1 AQPRSFSLPPC
12 HPCPR
17 LRLPVTLG
25 CHQSPNKNLGVE
37 TSEMP
42 AQTARAPTPQ
52 PPILLQEN
60 VGSIRLLTLNRPAA
74 RNSLSEGLIAE
85 LHAALKEIHDD
96 NSVRAVVIAANGPA
110 FSSGHDMKELTARRS
125 DADRGRA
132 YFGQIMNACSA
143 MMQAVVLLPKPV
155 VAAVQGIATAAGCQ
169 LVASC
174 DLAVAS
180 EAAGFA
186 TPGVDIGLFCS
197 TPMVALS
204 RNVPRKQAME
214 MLLTGEP
221 VPAAEARNIGL
232 VNRVVP
238 VGTEREAAIALAQQV
253 ALKSAY
259 TVKLGKEAFYR
270 QIEMS
275 LADAYRYAAEVMTE
289 NMMARDAEEGIGAF
303 IEKREPKWQ
312 EKKEN

>member
-1 AQPRSFSLPPC
+1 MKTDSARNAPPRS
-12 HPCPR
+12 
-17 LRLPVTLG
+17 
-25 CHQSPNKNLGVE
+25 
-37 TSEMP
+37 
-42 AQTARAPTPQ
+42 
-52 PPILLQEN
+52 PILLRETL
-60 VGSIRLLTLNRPAA
+60 GSIAVLTLNRPAA
-74 RNSLSEGLIAE
+74 RNSLSEDLIGE
-85 LHAALKEIHDD
+85 VHAALQEIRDEAK
-96 NSVRAVVIAANGPA
+96 VRAVVIAANGPA
-110 FSSGHDMKELTARRS
+110 FSAGHDMKELTGRRT
-125 DADRGRA
+125 DADHGRA
-132 YFGQIMNACSA
+132 YFAQVMNACSA
-143 MMQAVVLLPKPV
+143 MMQAIVHLPKPV

-180 EAAGFA
+180 EEATFA

-221 VPAAEARNIGL
+221 VSAARARDIGL
-232 VNRVVP
+232 VNHVVAA
-238 VGTEREAAIALAQQV
+238 GTERDAAIALAKKV

-259 TVKLGKEAFYR
+259 TIKLGKAAFYR
-270 QIEMS
+270 QAEMS
-275 LADAYRYAAEVMTE
+275 LAEAYRYAAEVMTE

-312 EKKEN
+312 DR